1 MLSKNI
7 GYLVGKLLLVI
18 RQKKYEEIK
27 LKKCQIEHRWIDYI
41 LRKLLAQI

>member
-7 GYLVGKLLLVI
+7 RYLARKLLLVI
-18 RQKKYEEIK
+18 KHKKYEQIK